1 MKHRV
6 EATGKQTNHHCIYL
20 VCAGLVFTV
29 IATAVV
35 QTNDGD
41 DRTRKERSRVYAA
54 AVYAVALL
62 LWPAVIE
69 KTVGFSRITEHP
81 WLLGSGFV
89 WAALLM
95 AWELT
100 GNMDET
106 RSGDAARHKSAETKS
121 FAGVVIG
128 AAWAV
133 GTLLGAL
140 RKSGDQSVE
149 GSKILLLSLVLC
161 IAFVVPLNTDTGDAR
176 TTSAVVLRS
185 AQRSALH
192 YSVGLFIVGIGL
204 SVVR

>member
-1 MKHRV
+1 
-6 EATGKQTNHHCIYL
+6 
-20 VCAGLVFTV
+20 
-29 IATAVV
+29 
-35 QTNDGD
+35 
-41 DRTRKERSRVYAA
+41 
-54 AVYAVALL
+54 
-62 LWPAVIE
+62 
-69 KTVGFSRITEHP
+69 
-81 WLLGSGFV
+81 
-89 WAALLM
+89 
-95 AWELT
+95 
-100 GNMDET
+100 
-106 RSGDAARHKSAETKS
+106 
-121 FAGVVIG
+121 VVIG

>member
-1 MKHRV
+1 M
-6 EATGKQTNHHCIYL
+6 EATGNTPNHHCIYL

-29 IATAVV
+29 VAAAVV
-35 QTNDGD
+35 QTKDGD
-41 DRTRKERSRVYAA
+41 DRTRKERSRVHAA
-54 AVYAVALL
+54 AVYAIALL
-62 LWPAVIE
+62 LWPVVLE

-100 GNMDET
+100 SNMDET

-161 IAFVVPLNTDTGDAR
+161 IAFIVPLNTDSADAR
-176 TTSAVVLRS
+176 STSAVVLRAS
-185 AQRSALH
+185 QRSALH

-204 SVVR
+204 SVIQ

>member
-1 MKHRV
+1 M
-6 EATGKQTNHHCIYL
+6 EATGNTPNHHCIYL

-29 IATAVV
+29 VAAAVV
-35 QTNDGD
+35 QTKDGD
-41 DRTRKERSRVYAA
+41 DRTRKERSRVHAA
-54 AVYAVALL
+54 AVYAIALL
-62 LWPAVIE
+62 LWPVVLE

-100 GNMDET
+100 SNMDET

-149 GSKILLLSLVLC
+149 
-161 IAFVVPLNTDTGDAR
+161 
-176 TTSAVVLRS
+176 AVSYTHLTLPTK
-185 AQRSALH
+185 A
-192 YSVGLFIVGIGL
+192 
-204 SVVR
+204 